1 MAKRDWII
9 DSRDYGTEDEFRAAV
24 ADELARAEHVGYRL
38 GYGMVAVPIRQK
50 IEGAVVTLGWQF
62 KSETVPLV
70 RDGTSQAGPLP
81 EIEPEPEEE
90 PEEHSDDLDLEQP
103 VEEPE
108 VEDHPEPAAVA
119 ADPYAT

>member
-50 IEGAVVTLGWQF
+50 IDGAVVTLGWQF

-70 RDGTSQAGPLP
+70 RDGEPQAGPLP
-81 EIEPEPEEE
+81 EAPEPE
-90 PEEHSDDLDLEQP
+90 PEEHSDDLDLESP
-103 VEEPE
+103 VDEPE
-108 VEDHPEPAAVA
+108 AEQDHPEPAVVGK
-119 ADPYAT
+119 DPYAE